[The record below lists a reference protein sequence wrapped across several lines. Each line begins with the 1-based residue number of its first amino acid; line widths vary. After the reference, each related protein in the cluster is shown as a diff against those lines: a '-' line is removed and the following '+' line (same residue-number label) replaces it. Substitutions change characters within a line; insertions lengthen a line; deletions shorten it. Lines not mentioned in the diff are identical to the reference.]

1 MLSGFINSF
10 LSFCV
15 YPEPERHR
23 LPLRGCQVVASAVLL
38 LQVSAGGCGRH
49 IFHPDAGLQGP
60 RFDLS
65 DPRGFIL
72 PRAPSPGPPRL
83 LTLSRRVSCS
93 VFLSL
98 PATPTAQTFTQ
109 SAHQGSS
116 VLTSQPIWGEASFI
130 FSRTHRLQ
138 EERARGPLYPEV
150 GQIQASS

>member
-72 PRAPSPGPPRL
+72 PRAPPGYC
-83 LTLSRRVSCS
+83 VSCS

-138 EERARGPLYPEV
+138 EERARGPLYPE
-150 GQIQASS
+150 GRQIQASS